1 MTTMKVKKP
10 FDYNLF
16 YLILISVC
24 LVWNGFA
31 QVPSGTKR
39 YIRIGSLQSH
49 FTAYGSERAWDGIS
63 LYLGLKWPA
72 QYQKQDNA
80 VIKRFWIGT
89 DDFIDAGGR
98 QWGKYCLYFAQG
110 YTDNSLFPV
119 KMEQTA
125 KFKPPDIFVD
135 GNNISAPYLVD
146 IDKYNENQIADRIVE
161 NIVNTTM
168 GLTMTRRILAFSQ
181 QYHDNYFI
189 KEFIFVN
196 TGNTDYDD
204 EIELNRQ
211 LKDVYISWGTR
222 YSAGREGAALIGGGM
237 VYGKNMWATKRGED
251 YPDYADESI
260 TEDNPI
266 VEWLRCGFGWAGQN
280 AGNSYDNIG
289 APNNT
294 GNGRLNSPHHVGV
307 VTLHVDNSS
316 TDHSDNPYQPFVLG
330 WHSGD
335 KYPPLGDMVAETP
348 MVQLY
353 TMISGN
359 PYPSDAFGDPWERF
373 DETYLESITHPI
385 DPSQIYPSDE
395 GTNIWV
401 SYGPFT
407 LQPGDTIV
415 IVEAEGVNGLSRQ
428 MCEEIGTTWSEGSG
442 PFYLPPPEGGET
454 TNPDEYK
461 NAWVYTG
468 KDSILETFGRAKRN
482 FDQNYQ
488 IPQPPLPPPVFEVNS
503 GGDRI
508 SLSWQ
513 PSPSEGDADFGGYRI
528 FRAVAKP
535 DTTYEE
541 IFACGVGTNN
551 QQIVNSYDDK
561 SPVRGFSYYYYLV
574 AFNNGSNNQTGE
586 ANPTG
591 QLHSGKFYT
600 RTTTPAFLSRQAGK
614 SLSQI
619 RIVPNPYNINA
630 GRLNYPGEPDKIAF
644 LNIPAFCTIRIYT
657 ERGDLIQTIEHDDGS
672 GDQFWNSVTSSRQ
685 TVVSGVYIA
694 HFEVTEDY
702 SDPDTGQ
709 VLYKK
714 GDSTFQK
721 FVVIR

>member
-1 MTTMKVKKP
+1 MNVKKL
-10 FDYNLF
+10 FDSVSF
-16 YLILISVC
+16 FIILIIVF
-24 LVWNGFA
+24 LIGNGSA

-39 YIRIGSLQSH
+39 YVRIGSLQSH
-49 FTAYGSERAWDGIS
+49 FTAYGSERAWDGVS

-72 QYQKQDNA
+72 LYQKQDNA

-98 QWGKYCLYFAQG
+98 QWEKYCLYVAEA

-125 KFKPPDIFVD
+125 RFKPPDIFVD
-135 GNNISAPYLVD
+135 GNNIAAPYFVD
-146 IDKYNENQIADRIVE
+146 IDNYDENQIPDRIIE
-161 NIVNTTM
+161 NVVNTSM

-196 TGNTDYDD
+196 TGNTNYDD
-204 EIELNRQ
+204 VIELDRE

-237 VYGKNMWATKRGED
+237 TYGKNMWATKRGEN
-251 YPDYADESI
+251 YPDYAGESI
-260 TEDNPI
+260 TEDDPI
-266 VEWLRCGFGWAGQN
+266 VDWLRCGFGWAGQN
-280 AGNSYDNIG
+280 ASLDYDNIG
-289 APNNT
+289 APDKA

-307 VTLHVDNSS
+307 VSLHVDNSP
-316 TDHSDNPYQPFVLG
+316 TDPSDNPSQPFVLG

-335 KYPPLGDMVAETP
+335 QYPSLGDMVAETP

-353 TMISGN
+353 RMITGN
-359 PYPSDAFGDPWERF
+359 PYPSDAFGDPLERF
-373 DETYLESITHPI
+373 DEANLTSITDPI
-385 DPSQIYPSDE
+385 DPSAIYPSDE

-428 MCEEIGTTWSEGSG
+428 MCEQIGATWKAGGSG
-442 PFYLPPPEGGET
+442 PFNLPPPEGGET

-482 FDQNYQ
+482 FDLNYQ
-488 IPQPPLPPPVFEVNS
+488 IPQPPLPPPVFEVSS

-513 PSPSEGDADFGGYRI
+513 PSLSEGDEDFGGYRI
-528 FRAVAKP
+528 FRGIAKP

-541 IFACGVGTNN
+541 IFACGLGTDYP
-551 QQIVNSYDDK
+551 QIVNSYDDK
-561 SPVRGFSYYYYLV
+561 SPVRGFAYYYYLV
-574 AFNNGSNNQTGE
+574 AFNNGTNNQTGE
-586 ANPTG
+586 ANPRG
-591 QLHSGKFYT
+591 QLHSGRFYT
-600 RTTTPAFLSRQAGK
+600 QTTTPAYLSRQAGET
-614 SLSQI
+614 LSEI

-630 GRLNYPGEPDKIAF
+630 RKLNYLGEPDKIAF
-644 LNIPAFCTIRIYT
+644 LNIPAYCKIRIYS
-657 ERGDLIQTIEHDDGS
+657 ERGDLIQTIMHTDGS
-672 GDQFWNSVTSSRQ
+672 GDEYWNAVTSSRQ

-694 HFEVTEDY
+694 HFEVTEDF
-702 SDPDTGQ
+702 SDPNTGQ
-709 VLYKK
+709 ILYKK
-714 GDSTFQK
+714 GDNTYQK